1 MKYFQPQEFPEDLK
15 FADPEL
21 LLRMDELRGFIKIP
35 IHPSPVPGALARFD
49 AGASDSEHYA
59 VNRKSRAVDFFCE
72 ADPFEAFTKIL
83 HSGLFHRVGVYFDTY
98 YKNRKWVMFHV
109 DLKETPLIW
118 FRHDKK
124 YSYDGGPLFHHS
136 LFKQLFLNKE
146 D

>member
-83 HSGLFHRVGVYFDTY
+83 HCIPDCSIGLAFISTLTIKIENG
-98 YKNRKWVMFHV
+98 
-109 DLKETPLIW
+109 
-118 FRHDKK
+118 
-124 YSYDGGPLFHHS
+124 
-136 LFKQLFLNKE
+136 
-146 D
+146 